1 MIGSIDTSEFL
12 VAAPVAAWLVRLV
25 PPRVLGSAVG
35 GVIIVT
41 NVRTLLR
48 SDWIGAS
55 GSVGAVV
62 YVLLYAV
69 WAAALTYSI
78 RAYRQERAAESEP
91 AERQPVG
98 A

>member
-1 MIGSIDTSEFL
+1 M
-12 VAAPVAAWLVRLV
+12 
-25 PPRVLGSAVG
+25 G

-41 NVRTLLR
+41 NVRTLLK

-55 GSVGAVV
+55 GSVSAVV
-62 YVLLYAV
+62 YVVLYAV

-78 RAYRQERAAESEP
+78 RAYRQEKAAQTDH